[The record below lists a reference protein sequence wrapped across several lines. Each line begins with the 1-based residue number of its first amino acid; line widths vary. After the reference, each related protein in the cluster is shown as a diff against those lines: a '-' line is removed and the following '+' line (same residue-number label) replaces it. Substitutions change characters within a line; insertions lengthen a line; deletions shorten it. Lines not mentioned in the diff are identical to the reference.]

1 MRCVTIAPTATCRF
15 PPLRLLS
22 IATMVTHWLL
32 LFAIT
37 AAPADTAEPA
47 SDSAPRPHAEIDFGR
62 DIRPILSRRCTQCHG
77 SADQEAG
84 LDFSTR
90 ESALAELDSGEF
102 AVVPGDRSGSGL
114 WERIHLDD
122 DDEMRMPPEGDP
134 LSAEEKEK
142 LGQWIDAGAPWQDH
156 WAFQQPTAPEPPPLP
171 IATGGSS
178 PIDRFIRARLL
189 SADLPIAKQA
199 PRRQLIRRLHYDLT
213 GLPPTTEEV
222 EAFVNDTAPDAYEQL
237 VDRLLASPQFGER
250 WARHWMDV
258 IRYAE
263 TNSYER
269 DAAKPFVWR
278 YRDYIVQAFNE
289 DKPYDQFIREQIAGD
304 ELEQVTP
311 ESMVATGFFR
321 LGLFD
326 DETADPYKHYFDQL
340 DDMLATTTQAFLGL
354 TINCC
359 RCHDHK
365 IDPMPQEDYYRMLAF
380 YRNIKRY
387 SKDRTNILQ
396 SVRLPEHA
404 SDALEKI
411 DAEKQEI
418 AAKLAEIEKVAL
430 PKLEGVDRDD
440 FKYEEYRQQVLRRNI
455 PKVISV
461 DEYKRYRDLNN
472 RRRELLLSD
481 VPGNQLAL
489 AVVEN
494 GRLAPK
500 THLLGRGNPRSEV
513 REVEPGYPAIFAAA
527 NPTFSEPPPE
537 ARSTHRR
544 KVLADWIA
552 SEDNMLTGRVL
563 VNRLWQH
570 LFGRGIVRS
579 PNNFGLGGSPPTHP
593 RLLDYLAD
601 ALVQGDWQ
609 MKPLIRQ
616 ILLSDTY
623 RSSARPSEEAIAR
636 DPLNHLFSHQNMRRL
651 SAEEVRDSILLVTG
665 QLNLEQ
671 QGPSIYPELSKEVL
685 HSQSMPGKGWGHSAP
700 DQAARRSIYIHIKR
714 TLVAPILKI
723 FDFAETDLS
732 CPVRFETT
740 QPTQALPMLNGKFA
754 QDQAAALARRVKQSH
769 PDDQSAQVKQI
780 LELVWQR
787 PIEKHEIEA
796 GLELIEQ
803 LQQQD
808 GASLER
814 SLETFSLVAINSNE
828 FLYLD

>member
-1 MRCVTIAPTATCRF
+1 MRCVPIAPTATCRF
-15 PPLRLLS
+15 PPPRLLRF
-22 IATMVTHWLL
+22 ATMVTHWLL

-47 SDSAPRPHAEIDFGR
+47 SDDAPLPHAEIDFGR

-90 ESALAELDSGEF
+90 ETALAELDSGEH
-102 AVVPGDRSGSGL
+102 AVVPEDRDGSAL
-114 WERIHLDD
+114 WERIHLENG
-122 DDEMRMPPEGDP
+122 DEMRMPPEGDP
-134 LSAEEKEK
+134 LSGEEKEK

-156 WAFQQPTAPEPPPLP
+156 WAFQQPTEPEPPLLP
-171 IATGGSS
+171 TATGGSS
-178 PIDRFIRARLL
+178 PIDRFVRARLL
-189 SADLPIAKQA
+189 SADLPIAEQA

-213 GLPPTTEEV
+213 GLPPSSEAV
-222 EAFVNDTAPDAYEQL
+222 EAFVSNTAPDAYAQL
-237 VDRLLASPQFGER
+237 VDHLLASPQFGER

-304 ELEQVTP
+304 ELDQITP
-311 ESMVATGFFR
+311 DSMVATGFYR

-340 DDMLATTTQAFLGL
+340 DDMLTTTSQAFLGL

-365 IDPMPQEDYYRMLAF
+365 IDPLPQEDYYRMLAF

-404 SDALEKI
+404 SESLEKI

-418 AAKLAEIEKVAL
+418 AAKLAEIEKTAL

-494 GRLAPK
+494 GRLPPK
-500 THLLGRGNPRSEV
+500 THLLGRGNPRVEV

-527 NPTFSEPPPE
+527 NPTFSEPPAE

-552 SEDNMLTGRVL
+552 SGDNMLTARVL

-593 RLLDYLAD
+593 LLLDYLAD
-601 ALVQGDWQ
+601 EFVEGDWHI
-609 MKPLIRQ
+609 KPLIRQ
-616 ILLSDTY
+616 IVLSDTY
-623 RSSARPSEEAIAR
+623 RSSARPSEAAIAR

-651 SAEEVRDSILLVTG
+651 SAEEVRDSILQVTG

-671 QGPSIYPELSKEVL
+671 QGPSIYPELSQEVL
-685 HSQSMPGKGWGHSAP
+685 HSQSMPGKGWGHSSP

-754 QDQAAALARRVKQSH
+754 QDQAAALASRVKQSH
-769 PDDQSAQVKQI
+769 PENQAAQVKQI

-787 PIEKHEIEA
+787 PIEPQEIDA
-796 GLELIEQ
+796 GLKLIDQ

-808 GASLER
+808 GASLDR
-814 SLETFSLVAINSNE
+814 ALETFSLVAINSNE

>member
-1 MRCVTIAPTATCRF
+1 
-15 PPLRLLS
+15 
-22 IATMVTHWLL
+22 MVSHWLL

-37 AAPADTAEPA
+37 AAPVEDAEPVREN
-47 SDSAPRPHAEIDFGR
+47 APDVQMEVDFGR

-77 SADQEAG
+77 SAEQEGG
-84 LDFSTR
+84 LDFSSR
-90 ESALAELDSGEF
+90 ALALAELDSGER
-102 AVVPGDRSGSGL
+102 AIVPDDREASAL
-114 WERIHLDD
+114 WERIHLAA

-134 LSAEEKEK
+134 LSEEEKEK
-142 LGQWIDAGAPWQDH
+142 LGQWIEAGAPWQEH
-156 WAFQQPTAPEPPPLP
+156 WAFQQPTAPEPPSLP
-171 IATGGSS
+171 ATTGGRS
-178 PIDRFIRARLL
+178 PIDRFIRARFL
-189 SADLPIAKQA
+189 SADLPMAKEA
-199 PRRQLIRRLHYDLT
+199 SRRQLIRRLHYDLT
-213 GLPPTTEEV
+213 GLPPSIGTV
-222 EAFVNDTAPDAYEQL
+222 EAFVNDTAPDAYERL

-278 YRDYIVQAFNE
+278 YRDYIVRAFNE
-289 DKPYDQFIREQIAGD
+289 DMPYDQFIREQIAGD
-304 ELEQVTP
+304 ELDQVTP
-311 ESMVATGFFR
+311 ESMVATGFYR

-340 DDMLATTTQAFLGL
+340 DDMLTTTSQAFLGL

-396 SVRLPEHA
+396 SVRLPQHA
-404 SDALEKI
+404 SEALEEI
-411 DAEKQEI
+411 DMEKQEI
-418 AAKLAEIEKVAL
+418 AEKLAEIEKAAR

-455 PKVISV
+455 PGVISV
-461 DEYKRYRDLNN
+461 EEYKRYRDLNN
-472 RRRELLLSD
+472 RRRELLLAD

-500 THLLGRGNPRSEV
+500 THLLGRGNPRVEV
-513 REVEPGYPAIFAAA
+513 REVEPGYPAIFAAV

-537 ARSTHRR
+537 ARSSHRR
-544 KVLADWIA
+544 KVLAEWIA
-552 SEDNMLTGRVL
+552 SADNMLTARVL

-579 PNNFGLGGSPPTHP
+579 PNNFGLGGTPPTHP
-593 RLLDYLAD
+593 LLLDYLA
-601 ALVQGDWQ
+601 AEFVEGNWQ

-616 ILLSDTY
+616 IVLSDTY
-623 RSSARPSEEAIAR
+623 RSSSRPSEKAVAR

-651 SAEEVRDSILLVTG
+651 SAEEVRDSILQVTG
-665 QLNLEQ
+665 QLNLQQ
-671 QGPSIYPELSKEVL
+671 QGPSIYPEISKEVL
-685 HSQSMPGKGWGHSAP
+685 HSQSMPGKGWGHSPP

-754 QDQAAALARRVKQSH
+754 QEQAAALAERVEH
-769 PDDQSAQVKQI
+769 AYPGDQAAQVKEI

-787 PIEKHEIEA
+787 PIQKQEIDA
-796 GLELIEQ
+796 GLSLINQ

-808 GASLER
+808 GASLR
-814 SLETFSLVAINSNE
+814 RALETFSLVAINSNE
-828 FLYLD
+828 FIYLD

>member
-1 MRCVTIAPTATCRF
+1 
-15 PPLRLLS
+15 
-22 IATMVTHWLL
+22 MVPHWLL

-37 AAPADTAEPA
+37 TAPAETAEPVSETA
-47 SDSAPRPHAEIDFGR
+47 IAPHEQIDFGR

-90 ESALAELDSGEF
+90 ETALAELDSGDR
-102 AVVPGDRSGSGL
+102 AVVPGDRSGSAM
-114 WERIHLDD
+114 WERIHLEDG
-122 DDEMRMPPEGDP
+122 DEMRMPPEGDA
-134 LSAEEKEK
+134 LTAEEKDL

-156 WAFQQPTAPEPPPLP
+156 WAFQQPTAPVPPPLP
-171 IATGGSS
+171 KATGGDS
-178 PIDRFIRARLL
+178 PIDRFVRARLF
-189 SADLPIAKQA
+189 SADLPPADQA

-213 GLPPTTEEV
+213 GLPPTSAEV
-222 EAFVNDTAPDAYEQL
+222 EAFVDDPAADAYAQL

-289 DKPYDQFIREQIAGD
+289 NKPYDQFIREQIAGD
-304 ELEQVTP
+304 ELDQVTP
-311 ESMVATGFFR
+311 ESMVATGFYR

-326 DETADPYKHYFDQL
+326 DESADPYKHYFDQL
-340 DDMLATTTQAFLGL
+340 DDMLATTSQAFLGL

-396 SVRLPEHA
+396 SVRLPEHENE
-404 SDALEKI
+404 ALEKI
-411 DAEKQEI
+411 DAEKEAI
-418 AAKLAEIEKVAL
+418 GVKLAEIEQAAL

-494 GRLAPK
+494 GRIAPK

-513 REVEPGYPAIFAAA
+513 REVQPGYPAIFAAA
-527 NPTFSEPPPE
+527 DPTFAEPPPE

-552 SEDNMLTGRVL
+552 SKGNMLTSRVL
-563 VNRLWQH
+563 VNRVWQH
-570 LFGRGIVRS
+570 LFGRGIVRT
-579 PNNFGLGGSPPTHP
+579 PNNFGLGGAPPTHP
-593 RLLDYLAD
+593 LLLDYLAD
-601 ALVQGDWQ
+601 EFLKHDWQ
-609 MKPLIRQ
+609 IKPLIRQ
-616 ILLSDTY
+616 IVMSDTY
-623 RSSARPSEEAIAR
+623 RSSARPSEAALAR

-651 SAEEVRDSILLVTG
+651 SAEEVRDSILQVTG
-665 QLNLEQ
+665 QLNLQ
-671 QGPSIYPELSKEVL
+671 QAGPSIYPEISEEVL
-685 HSQSMPGKGWGHSAP
+685 HSQSMPGKGWGKSAP

-754 QDQAAALARRVKQSH
+754 QDQAAALARRANKTH
-769 PDDQSAQVKQI
+769 PDDQAAQVKQI

-787 PIEKHEIEA
+787 PIEQQEIDD
-796 GLELIEQ
+796 GIKLISQ
-803 LQQQD
+803 LQQRD
-808 GASLER
+808 GASLDR
-814 SLETFSLVAINSNE
+814 AVATFALVAINSNE

>member
-1 MRCVTIAPTATCRF
+1 MVAP
-15 PPLRLLS
+15 
-22 IATMVTHWLL
+22 WLL
-32 LFAIT
+32 LLT
-37 AAPADTAEPA
+37 L
-47 SDSAPRPHAEIDFGR
+47 SATPSAGVQNDDAMAVDFGR

-77 SADQEAG
+77 TADQEGG
-84 LDFSTR
+84 LSFGDR
-90 ESALAELDSGEF
+90 ETALAELDSGER
-102 AVVPGDRSGSGL
+102 AITPGSLDESAL
-114 WERIHLDD
+114 WERIHLAD

-134 LSAEEKEK
+134 LSEDEKDK
-142 LGQWIDAGAPWQDH
+142 LKRWILAGAPWQDH
-156 WAFQQPTAPEPPPLP
+156 WAFLPPVEAEPPSLP
-171 IATGGSS
+171 ANTGGTS

-189 SADLPIAKQA
+189 SADLPPAQSA

-213 GLPPTTEEV
+213 GLAPSPAAV
-222 EAFVNDTAPDAYEQL
+222 EAFARDTAPDAYERL

-250 WARHWMDV
+250 WGRHWMDV

-278 YRDYIVQAFNE
+278 YRDYIVRAFNE
-289 DKPYDQFIREQIAGD
+289 DKPYDQFIREQVAGD
-304 ELEQVTP
+304 ELDQVTP
-311 ESMVATGFFR
+311 ESMVATGFYR

-340 DDMLATTTQAFLGL
+340 DDMLTTTSQAFLGL

-396 SVRLPEHA
+396 SVRLPEHESETLA
-404 SDALEKI
+404 KI
-411 DAEKQEI
+411 DAEKKEISEKI
-418 AAKLAEIEKVAL
+418 AAVEREAQ

-461 DEYKRYRDLNN
+461 DEYRRYRDLVN
-472 RRRELLLSD
+472 RRRELLLTD

-494 GRLAPK
+494 GRRAPA
-500 THLLGRGNPRSEV
+500 THLLGRGNPRVEV
-513 REVEPGYPAIFAAA
+513 REVEPGYPSLFAAA
-527 NPTFSEPPPE
+527 DPTFKEPPAE
-537 ARSTHRR
+537 ARSSYRR

-552 SEDNMLTGRVL
+552 SEGNMLTGRVV

-570 LFGRGIVRS
+570 LFGRGIVRT
-579 PNNFGLGGSPPTHP
+579 PNNFGLGGTPPTHP
-593 RLLDYLAD
+593 KLLDYLASE
-601 ALVQGDWQ
+601 LIRGDWQ
-609 MKPLIRQ
+609 LKPLIRAMV
-616 ILLSDTY
+616 LSDTY
-623 RSSARPSEEAIAR
+623 RASSRPSEAALAR

-651 SAEEVRDSILLVTG
+651 SAEEVRDSILQVTG
-665 QLNLEQ
+665 QLNLQ
-671 QGPSIYPELSKEVL
+671 QAGPSIYPELSKEVL
-685 HSQSMPGKGWGHSAP
+685 HSQSMPGKGWGRSAP

-754 QDQAAALARRVKQSH
+754 QDQARALARRVEREH
-769 PDDQSAQVKQI
+769 PDNSAAQIKRI

-787 PIEKHEIEA
+787 PIQPAQIEA
-796 GLELIEQ
+796 GLALLDQ

-808 GASLER
+808 GASLR
-814 SLETFSLVAINSNE
+814 RAMETFSLVALNSNE